1 MVYPP
6 GPSDF
11 RGGNALLVSL
21 KEAKKYLRVDHDDDD
36 TIIRKLIRTAEA
48 ICEGTLRKPVEPIPI
63 NKVAVLF
70 AVAYLYEHRENTDM
84 DELTRMLRYILATER
99 EVAF

>member
-1 MVYPP
+1 MT
-6 GPSDF
+6 
-11 RGGNALLVSL
+11 VSL

-48 ICEGTLRKPVEPIPI
+48 LCEGTLRKAVEPLPI
-63 NKVAVLF
+63 NKVAALF
-70 AVAYLYEHRENTDM
+70 AVAYLYEHRENADM

>member
-1 MVYPP
+1 M
-6 GPSDF
+6 
-11 RGGNALLVSL
+11 LVSL

-36 TIIRKLIRTAEA
+36 AIIRKFIRAAETL
-48 ICEGTLRKPVEPIPI
+48 CEGTLRKAVEPVSI

-70 AVAYLYEHRENTDM
+70 AVAYLYEHCESADM

>member
-1 MVYPP
+1 MNRLVLSFMALVAAMAVSARDYYVS
-6 GPSDF
+6 PS
-11 RGGNALLVSL
+11 GS
-21 KEAKKYLRVDHDDDD
+21 D
-36 TIIRKLIRTAEA
+36 TGTGSADKPLA
-48 ICEGTLRKPVEPIPI
+48 TLRKAVEPVPI

-70 AVAYLYEHRENTDM
+70 AVSYLYEHQENADM

>member
-21 KEAKKYLRVDHDDDD
+21 KEAKKYLRVDHDDED

-48 ICEGTLRKPVEPIPI
+48 LCEGTLRKAVEPIPI
-63 NKVAVLF
+63 NKVAALF
-70 AVAYLYEHRENTDM
+70 AVAYLYEHRENADM

>member
-1 MVYPP
+1 MT
-6 GPSDF
+6 
-11 RGGNALLVSL
+11 VSL

-36 TIIRKLIRTAEA
+36 TIIRKFIRAAETL
-48 ICEGTLRKPVEPIPI
+48 CEETLRKAVEPIAI

-70 AVAYLYEHRENTDM
+70 AVAYLYKHRENADM

>member
-1 MVYPP
+1 M
-6 GPSDF
+6 
-11 RGGNALLVSL
+11 LVSL

-36 TIIRKLIRTAEA
+36 TIIRKLIHTAETL
-48 ICEGTLRKPVEPIPI
+48 CEGTLRKSVEPVPV

-70 AVAYLYEHRENTDM
+70 AVAYLYEHRESADM
-84 DELTRMLRYILATER
+84 DELTRMLRHNLANER